1 MFTDRISKL
10 PLPAFATFLAGHDS
24 PLERERVLAIIRIL
38 LPPLLP
44 SNSPE
49 TRRVDPK
56 ADACEAVSPAILEQ
70 CYLPFAYRTADNN
83 ARISIAVETLIR
95 IMWGVEGIRWT
106 PSLHQAVVKG
116 IKARNDKS
124 APKKGRKDDGDQ
136 VAREM
141 LRASASRLMA
151 MSEILKAQAQ
161 LGQAL

>member
-1 MFTDRISKL
+1 M
-10 PLPAFATFLAGHDS
+10 
-24 PLERERVLAIIRIL
+24 LAIIRIL

-44 SNSPE
+44 SNGPE
-49 TRRVDPK
+49 TRKVDPK
-56 ADACEAVSPAILEQ
+56 ADECEGVSPAILEN

-95 IMWGVEGIRWT
+95 IMWRAGGIEWT
-106 PSLHQAVVKG
+106 LSLHQAVVKG

-124 APKKGRKDDGDQ
+124 APKKGRKDDGEQ
-136 VAREM
+136 AAREM

-161 LGQAL
+161 PGHAL